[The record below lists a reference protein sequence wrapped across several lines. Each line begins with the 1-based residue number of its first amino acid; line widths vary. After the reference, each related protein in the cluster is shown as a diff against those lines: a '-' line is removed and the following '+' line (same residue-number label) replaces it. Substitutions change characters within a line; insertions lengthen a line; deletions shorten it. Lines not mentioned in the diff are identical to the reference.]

1 LRKGNRSLIRSFSH
15 KGLRQL
21 FESGSHKGIEPS
33 LKGRLTIQLDALDAA
48 SDVRD
53 MGLPGFDLH
62 ELRGKRKGVWSVTV
76 RANWRLTF
84 RFENGDASAVDLE
97 DYH

>member
-1 LRKGNRSLIRSFSH
+1 MIKNFHH
-15 KGLRQL
+15 KGLKQL
-21 FESGSHKGIEPS
+21 FESGGHKGIEAS

-48 SDVRD
+48 REVRD
-53 MGLPGFDLH
+53 MNLPGFELH
-62 ELRGKRKGVWSVTV
+62 ALKGQRKGVWSVTV

-84 RFENGDASAVDLE
+84 RFEQGDASDVDLE

>member
-1 LRKGNRSLIRSFSH
+1 MIKNFSH
-15 KGLRQL
+15 KGLKLL
-21 FESGSHKGIEPS
+21 FDSGSHKGIEPS

-48 SDVRD
+48 REVRD
-53 MGLPGFDLH
+53 MNLPGFDLH
-62 ELRGKRKGVWSVTV
+62 ELKGKRKGVWSVTV

-84 RFENGDASAVDLE
+84 RFEGGDASDVDLE

>member
-1 LRKGNRSLIRSFSH
+1 MIRNFSH
-15 KGLRQL
+15 KGLKQL

-33 LKGRLTIQLDALDAA
+33 LSRRLTIQLDALDMAR
-48 SDVRD
+48 DVRD
-53 MGLPGFDLH
+53 MNLPGFDLH
-62 ELRGKRKGVWSVTV
+62 ELKGKRKGVWSVTV

-84 RFENGDASAVDLE
+84 RFKDGDASDVDLE

>member
-1 LRKGNRSLIRSFSH
+1 MIKNFRH
-15 KGLRQL
+15 KGLKQL

-33 LKGRLTIQLDALDAA
+33 LKARLIIQLDALDAA
-48 SDVRD
+48 RDVRD
-53 MGLPGFDLH
+53 MNLPGFDLH
-62 ELRGKRKGVWSVTV
+62 ELKGKRKGVWSVTV

-84 RFENGDASAVDLE
+84 SFKSGDAFDVDLE

>member
-1 LRKGNRSLIRSFSH
+1 MIKSFRH

-21 FESGSHKGIEPS
+21 FESGSHKGIEVG
-33 LKGRLTIQLDALDAA
+33 LKKRLQIQLDVLDAA
-48 SDVRD
+48 RHPRD
-53 MGLPGFDLH
+53 MDLPGFDFHQL
-62 ELRGKRKGVWSVTV
+62 KGQRQRQWSVTV

-84 RFENGDASAVDLE
+84 RFEGGDAFDVDLE